1 MQSNLE
7 RYWRNADMI
16 LDSLDGLVS
25 AVQGKDLGKAEGPSN
40 KLLCKTQE
48 QCDAVASAANACS
61 KRRIDMLQSYDDG
74 CQAVGVMGNT
84 IATLCGCMFV
94 SAVDVCVLSPVPF
107 ICGIPYA
114 SYVPVFMSTRVLWG
128 AVQLSTML
136 CAVVG
141 SPVVASS

>member
-1 MQSNLE
+1 MR

-48 QCDAVASAANACS
+48 QCDAISSAANACS

-84 IATLCGCMFV
+84 IATLCGCM
-94 SAVDVCVLSPVPF
+94 SHVLNTERQAL
-107 ICGIPYA
+107 A
-114 SYVPVFMSTRVLWG
+114 SYRLCGVGLCRRSTCACFRLFR
-128 AVQLSTML
+128 LS
-136 CAVVG
+136 
-141 SPVVASS
+141 VASRTAKNAEK